1 MEGENFIADSQIAV
15 EALKIIKSP
24 DLQGQLIYLSLLGAR
39 LSKIFTDWRYVL
51 YGHSLHKL
59 LQKKLRN

>member
-24 DLQGQLIYLSLLGAR
+24 DLQGQPIYLSLLGAR
-39 LSKIFTDWRYVL
+39 LSKVFTNWRYVL
-51 YGHSLHKL
+51 DGRSLHKL
-59 LQKKLRN
+59 WERELRN